1 MKVGILTQPLHDN
14 YGGLLQ
20 AYALKEV
27 LISLGHEVIIIN
39 RRAKKRTKIRII
51 ASIIKNKIQGDGRI
65 SIANLP
71 EKQKEVIS
79 KETIKFREKYIP
91 ELSQLITCNESM
103 SELNKIGFDAYVVGS
118 DQSWRPVY
126 SPKISNY
133 FIDFAENEKD
143 IKRISYAV
151 SFGVSDWEFSKKD
164 TEMCSSLAKKFDAIS
179 VREDSGIELVKTYL
193 GKDAVHVLD
202 PTLLLGKEHYVQIA
216 SEEKQ
221 VKSKGN
227 LKVYILDKTL
237 EKQRFIDLIEGR
249 LGFKQFE
256 VFPKKRIGINKLK
269 NIEDFVFPDPS
280 KWLRAYQDAK
290 FVITDSFHGTVF
302 SILFNI
308 PFLVIGNKERG
319 MARFESLLKMFGLEN
334 RLITDLKNYKIDD
347 FLQKDIDWERVNAI
361 LKKEKSKSLSFLKD
375 NLQDDSIAS

>member
-1 MKVGILTQPLHDN
+1 MKIGILTQPLHDN
-14 YGGLLQ
+14 YGGILQ

-27 LISLGHEVIIIN
+27 LISLGHDVIVIN
-39 RRAKKRTKIRII
+39 RQGKKRTKIRVV
-51 ASIIKNKIQGDGRI
+51 ASIIKHMLKGSGI
-65 SIANLP
+65 SIANLSK
-71 EKQKEVIS
+71 KQKEIIS

-91 ELSQLITCNESM
+91 ELSQVITSHESM
-103 SELNKIGFDAYVVGS
+103 SELNKTGFDAYVVGS
-118 DQSWRPVY
+118 DQSWRPIY

-133 FIDFAENEKD
+133 FLDFAENENA

-151 SFGVSDWEFSKKD
+151 SFGVSDWEFNKKD
-164 TEMCSSLAKKFDAIS
+164 TKLCSLLARKFDAIS
-179 VREDSGIELVKTYL
+179 VREDSGIELVKNYL

-202 PTLLLGKEHYVQIA
+202 PTLLLLKEHYTKIA
-216 SEEKQ
+216 SKEKQ
-221 VKSKGN
+221 VKSPGT

-237 EKQRFIDLIEGR
+237 EKQRFIDLIEEK

-256 VFPKKRIGINKLK
+256 VSPKKRIGINKLE

-280 KWLRAYQDAK
+280 KWLRGYQDAK

-308 PFLVIGNKERG
+308 PFLAIGNKKRG
-319 MARFESLLKMFGLEN
+319 LARFESLLKMFALEN

-347 FLQKDIDWERVNAI
+347 FLQEDINWENVNTI
-361 LKKEKSKSLSFLKD
+361 LIKEKKKSLNFLKD
-375 NLQDDSIAS
+375 NLLYDSTDT